1 MNLEQLRRRFRVLAK
16 DTVEPFLYADDDIAD
31 WLTDAEAQACMR
43 GRLLLDDY
51 TPSVCV
57 VPVVAGT
64 HSYNL
69 HPKLYELVLVRFKA
83 TGDTRSDPVRL
94 VSREWM
100 DDNVRDWRDADNW
113 SYTSASRRYAV
124 QSETGLRIVPAPD
137 VAGELL
143 IEGYRLPMRPLANDN
158 DKPEMTKHAR
168 ALHGMGL
175 KIVAT
180 RGTAEYLCAHGV
192 PAETVFKVNEGRPNV
207 VDIIKNGGIRIVF
220 NTPLGGESFYDDSA
234 IRKTATLHNV
244 LVVTTLTATAAT
256 VQAIRALRERAS
268 DYLSLQEIH
277 AAGA

>member
-64 HSYNL
+64 HSYKL
-69 HPKLYELVLVRFKA
+69 HAKLYELVLVRFKA

-94 VSREWM
+94 VSREWL
-100 DDNVRDWRDADNW
+100 DENERDWRDADNW

-143 IEGYRLPMRPLANDN
+143 IEGYRLPLKPLANDT
-158 DKPEMTKHAR
+158 DRPEIHEASHEKLVQWALYR
-168 ALHGMGL
+168 AFS
-175 KIVAT
+175 
-180 RGTAEYLCAHGV
+180 V
-192 PAETVFKVNEGRPNV
+192 P
-207 VDIIKNGGIRIVF
+207 DS
-220 NTPLGGESFYDDSA
+220 ESFDPQRSENAQAEFTRHFGLPVDADLRRST
-234 IRKTATLHNV
+234 RTDQVQHNTA
-244 LVVTTLTATAAT
+244 
-256 VQAIRALRERAS
+256 
-268 DYLSLQEIH
+268 YPP
-277 AAGA
+277 

>member
-43 GRLLLDDY
+43 GRLLLDDS
-51 TPSVCV
+51 TPDVCCALV
-57 VPVVAGT
+57 LPGVSA
-64 HSYNL
+64 YNL

-158 DKPEMTKHAR
+158 DKPEIHEASHEKLIQWALFR
-168 ALHGMGL
+168 AFSVPDSEVFDPQRSQNALAEFTQHFGL
-175 KIVAT
+175 SVDADLRRST
-180 RGTAEYLCAHGV
+180 RTDQVQHNTAY
-192 PAETVFKVNEGRPNV
+192 PP
-207 VDIIKNGGIRIVF
+207 
-220 NTPLGGESFYDDSA
+220 
-234 IRKTATLHNV
+234 
-244 LVVTTLTATAAT
+244 
-256 VQAIRALRERAS
+256 
-268 DYLSLQEIH
+268 
-277 AAGA
+277 

>member
-64 HSYNL
+64 HGYNL

-158 DKPEMTKHAR
+158 DKPEIHEASHEKLIQWALFR
-168 ALHGMGL
+168 AFS
-175 KIVAT
+175 
-180 RGTAEYLCAHGV
+180 V
-192 PAETVFKVNEGRPNV
+192 P
-207 VDIIKNGGIRIVF
+207 DS
-220 NTPLGGESFYDDSA
+220 ESFDPQRSENAQAEFTRHFGLPVDADLRRST
-234 IRKTATLHNV
+234 RTDQVQHNTA
-244 LVVTTLTATAAT
+244 
-256 VQAIRALRERAS
+256 
-268 DYLSLQEIH
+268 YPP
-277 AAGA
+277 

>member
-43 GRLLLDDY
+43 GRLLLDDS
-51 TPSVCV
+51 TPDVCV

-64 HSYNL
+64 HGYNL

-124 QSETGLRIVPAPD
+124 QSETGLRIVPAPAE
-137 VAGELL
+137 AGELL
-143 IEGYRLPMRPLANDN
+143 IEGYRLPLKPLANDT
-158 DKPEMTKHAR
+158 DRPEIHEASHEKLVQWALYR
-168 ALHGMGL
+168 AFS
-175 KIVAT
+175 
-180 RGTAEYLCAHGV
+180 V
-192 PAETVFKVNEGRPNV
+192 P
-207 VDIIKNGGIRIVF
+207 DS
-220 NTPLGGESFYDDSA
+220 ESFDPQRSENAQAEFTRHFGLPVDADLRRST
-234 IRKTATLHNV
+234 RTDQVQHNTA
-244 LVVTTLTATAAT
+244 
-256 VQAIRALRERAS
+256 
-268 DYLSLQEIH
+268 YPP
-277 AAGA
+277 

>member
-64 HSYNL
+64 HSYKL
-69 HPKLYELVLVRFKA
+69 HAKLYELVLVRFKA

-143 IEGYRLPMRPLANDN
+143 IEGYRLPFKPLANDT
-158 DKPEMTKHAR
+158 DKPEIHEASHEKLVQWALYR
-168 ALHGMGL
+168 AFS
-175 KIVAT
+175 
-180 RGTAEYLCAHGV
+180 V
-192 PAETVFKVNEGRPNV
+192 P
-207 VDIIKNGGIRIVF
+207 DS
-220 NTPLGGESFYDDSA
+220 ESFDPQRSENAQAEFTRHFGLPVDADLRRST
-234 IRKTATLHNV
+234 RTDQVQHNTA
-244 LVVTTLTATAAT
+244 
-256 VQAIRALRERAS
+256 
-268 DYLSLQEIH
+268 YPP
-277 AAGA
+277 

>member
-64 HSYNL
+64 HSYKL
-69 HPKLYELVLVRFKA
+69 HAKLYELVLVRFKA

-143 IEGYRLPMRPLANDN
+143 IEGYRLPLKPLANDT
-158 DKPEMTKHAR
+158 DRPEIHEASHEKLVQWALYR
-168 ALHGMGL
+168 AFS
-175 KIVAT
+175 
-180 RGTAEYLCAHGV
+180 V
-192 PAETVFKVNEGRPNV
+192 P
-207 VDIIKNGGIRIVF
+207 DS
-220 NTPLGGESFYDDSA
+220 ESFDPQRSENAQAEFTRHFGLPVDADLRRST
-234 IRKTATLHNV
+234 RTDQVQHNTA
-244 LVVTTLTATAAT
+244 
-256 VQAIRALRERAS
+256 
-268 DYLSLQEIH
+268 YPP
-277 AAGA
+277 